1 LRKKRKSL
9 SRNYS
14 KMKNKEF
21 WLVVVIGLVI
31 VLSLVS
37 SPRVASEYSTFEDY
51 EFARW
56 AVDKSYTYGTYCEL
70 KSSAAKSN
78 DFDT

>member
-1 LRKKRKSL
+1 
-9 SRNYS
+9 
-14 KMKNKEF
+14 MKNKEF